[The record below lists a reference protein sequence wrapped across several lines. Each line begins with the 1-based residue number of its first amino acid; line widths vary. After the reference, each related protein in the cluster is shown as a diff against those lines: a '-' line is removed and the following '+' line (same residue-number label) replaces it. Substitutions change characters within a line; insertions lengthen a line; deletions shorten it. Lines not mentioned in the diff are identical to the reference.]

1 MRFFIENPDYLIF
14 KNRMIWVV
22 QCRYTF
28 VAQKQLS
35 VMKKSDLPRQP
46 SYFDTYINQV
56 DDIEL
61 SEAFRQSVVAIDAL
75 DLNTLRAIGD
85 QVYAPGKWTL
95 RDLFQHLIDAER
107 IFAYRALRFAR
118 NDKTALPGFNENFFA
133 ENAGANHRPW
143 EDILGELRH
152 VRESSMFLFHSFE
165 QAALHRTGVM
175 FNSELP
181 VLAIAFT
188 IVGHQ
193 IHHFRIMEE
202 RYFTMLKMKV

>member
-1 MRFFIENPDYLIF
+1 
-14 KNRMIWVV
+14 
-22 QCRYTF
+22 
-28 VAQKQLS
+28 
-35 VMKKSDLPRQP
+35 MKKSDVPRNP
-46 SYFDTYINQV
+46 SYFDRYIDLV
-56 DDIEL
+56 DNVEL
-61 SEAFRQSVVAIDAL
+61 SEAFQQSLAAIDAL
-75 DLNTLRAIGD
+75 DLKTLRTIGD

-107 IFAYRALRFAR
+107 IFTYRALRFAR
-118 NDKTALPGFNENFFA
+118 TDKTALPGFDEQLFA
-133 ENAGANHRPW
+133 ENAAANRRPW
-143 EDILGELRH
+143 EDILAELRN

-165 QAALHRTGVM
+165 QAALYRTGLM

-202 RYFTMLKMKV
+202 RYFPMLQAVNFQS

>member
-1 MRFFIENPDYLIF
+1 
-14 KNRMIWVV
+14 
-22 QCRYTF
+22 
-28 VAQKQLS
+28 
-35 VMKKSDLPRQP
+35 MKKSDVPRPP
-46 SYFDTYINQV
+46 SYFDTYIDQV
-56 DDIEL
+56 ADIEL
-61 SEAFRQSVVAIDAL
+61 SAAFQQSIAAIDAL
-75 DLNTLRAIGD
+75 DLDTLRAIGD

-95 RDLFQHLIDAER
+95 RDLFQHLIDGER

-118 NDKTALPGFNENFFA
+118 NDRTVLPGFDENLFA
-133 ENAGANHRPW
+133 EYAGANGRPW

-165 QAALHRTGVM
+165 QAALRRSGVM

-188 IVGHQ
+188 IIGHQ

-202 RYFTMLKMKV
+202 RYFPLVNVVI